1 MIILFFSL
9 FTICDDFA
17 LWEFAISSII
27 LICYLLMWLQK
38 APNKPDLLR
47 GFEYCLVSP
56 NLGSKQNY
64 PIPNHVQKCKVK
76 ILVS

>member
-1 MIILFFSL
+1 MLFFSL

-17 LWEFAISSII
+17 LWEFAISLII
-27 LICYLLMWLQK
+27 LHNLLMWLQK

-64 PIPNHVQKCKVK
+64 PIPNHVKKCKVK